1 MNTTVS
7 FQPLIDALLP
17 YVAALLGLLGT
28 ALIAWVG
35 TILKKYTG
43 IAMDQ
48 SSRDALHKAL
58 ETGVNLAL
66 SKAEPIAGKL
76 SVDTKNAAIA
86 TALTYAETSVPG
98 AISHFGL
105 TPDALRNMLAAKLNI
120 ADPGTPSIP
129 PTAIVN

>member
-1 MNTTVS
+1 M
-7 FQPLIDALLP
+7 P
-17 YVAALLGLLGT
+17 YIAALLALLAS

-43 IAMDQ
+43 IALDQ

-58 ETGVNLAL
+58 ETGINLGL
-66 SKAEPIAGKL
+66 SKVEPMAGKL
-76 SVDTKNAAIA
+76 SVDTKNETIA

-98 AISHFGL
+98 AIEHFGL
-105 TPDALRNMLAAKLNI
+105 TPDALRTMLAAKLNI

-129 PTAIVN
+129 PAPAVN